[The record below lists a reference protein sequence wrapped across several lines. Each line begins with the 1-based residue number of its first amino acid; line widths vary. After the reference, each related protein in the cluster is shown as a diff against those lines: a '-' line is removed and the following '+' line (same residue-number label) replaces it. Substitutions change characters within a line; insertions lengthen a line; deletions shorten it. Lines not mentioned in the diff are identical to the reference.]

1 MTIHRGTQFG
11 FTGGVISPEAQGR
24 IDVDKYQLGLEIGHN
39 CVVRTL
45 GPVQNRP
52 GFEYVKSFG
61 RLATLA
67 DNGRV
72 IPFRRSGG
80 MDDILISLYLN
91 YLYVEAEPMKTAG
104 PGGIGLAAASDGTR
118 TFIDYSADPNA
129 LEPFLYNGG
138 YVYVESDTPAA
149 GNFGEYLGERFFR
162 VVNLDTTANTFYL
175 EQVHGGDVD
184 SSGFTYDPAETIK
197 VKVPYELPFVL
208 TEQQAREI
216 TYTQIDN
223 DLFLAH
229 TDLGV
234 YRLHI
239 DSFTD
244 SQTSWYFEQVDF
256 SRGSGDFYP
265 RNVAA
270 AATGAGAEVYEYVV
284 SAVNY
289 EGVESSAQAADN
301 TGVANSV
308 TAVGYLGSGGAT
320 GNLGLYLACTTL
332 TNIAQN
338 SAVVLKNFTGASEL
352 EGKTF
357 WASYSWVVPG
367 LGVAYAPAGYIY
379 LFSQLGGGPS
389 GAGGNIPWKG
399 NFTAGTATITAV
411 YTANDLSVVGQYNT
425 ITWDNLA
432 QARAYRVYKKS
443 AQSGVF
449 GYVGS
454 TTSLS
459 FKDDNI
465 VPDESVT
472 PPQKE
477 NPFFGEGNTP
487 SAMAGHVRRMCFAGT
502 RNGPAYLWATGIN
515 ETDAFMASFPP
526 NADDAF
532 SLRATAVQGRIAHL
546 VSLDHL
552 IAFTSRE
559 EVAYLT
565 PNAEAMTPTNVVP
578 RVQSRVGCDP
588 DCQPLPVGSAVL
600 FSAAA
605 NAHIYALSRA
615 TDYAFSTDDLSV
627 LASHLFD
634 GKRVVSSAF
643 AEMPDPVAWFVLD
656 DGGLLS
662 LTYLPQ
668 QKVIAWCSHDTDGD
682 FKYVAALREGGVD
695 VLYAV
700 AVRTGHAGNT
710 VAMLERMSRRE
721 DTTRADCVYLDSA
734 ILWDDDSSSTPGT
747 IEWSGDLHL
756 KGRSVAVLADGVYL
770 GVFAV
775 TNPAGSTLRITLP
788 VGVDTPAHAVFG
800 LPYTSTVKTLPPAIG
815 GAFGDT
821 VNVHTARMK
830 LRNTRG
836 VKVGVDAADLWEPL
850 GFTLTETGDDAPAL
864 ASGVVDVV
872 LPGDWNQTGQVILQ
886 QEYPLP
892 FTLTA
897 LVLDIARG

>member
-39 CVVRTL
+39 CIVRTL

-52 GFEYVKSFG
+52 GFEFVDGFAQG
-61 RLATLA
+61 ATYA
-67 DNGRV
+67 ETGRV

-80 MDDILISLYLN
+80 FDDILIALYLDT
-91 YLYVEAEPMKTAG
+91 LYVRAEPMKTYA
-104 PGGIGLAAASDGTR
+104 PSAIVAATSDGTR
-118 TFIDYSADPNA
+118 TQIDYSGDLAA
-129 LEPFLYNGG
+129 EPYLYDGG
-138 YVYVESDTPAA
+138 YVRLASDTPGT
-149 GNFGEYLGERFFR
+149 GNFGEYLGDKFYR
-162 VVNLDTTANTFYL
+162 VVNLDTAANTFYI

-184 SSGFTYDPAETIK
+184 SSGFTYDPAETLLLTI
-197 VKVPYELPFVL
+197 PYALPFTL
-208 TEQQAREI
+208 TEQQAKEI
-216 TYTQIDN
+216 TYAQIDN

-229 TDLGV
+229 IDLGV

-244 SQTSWYFEQVDF
+244 DYTSWYFEQVDF
-256 SRGSGDFYP
+256 SRDYSSFSP
-265 RNVAA
+265 VNATSTP
-270 AATGAGAEVYEYVV
+270 TGAGAKEYKYQVT
-284 SAVNY
+284 AVNY
-289 EGVESSAQAADN
+289 EGVESEPSSAVSAG
-301 TGVANSV
+301 TANSV
-308 TAVGYLGSGGAT
+308 TAIAFKTQTFRSRFGTSTQNVALEVT
-320 GNLGLYLACTTL
+320 CTTL
-332 TNIAQN
+332 TGLIHGEKARLA
-338 SAVVLKNFTGASEL
+338 SVTGAPEL

-357 WASYSWVVPG
+357 KVSYGIWNSWGSVF
-367 LGVAYAPAGYIY
+367 PAAGKV
-379 LFSQLGGGPS
+379 LLVTESNSCPS
-389 GAGGNIPWKG
+389 WGG
-399 NFTAGTATITAV
+399 NFTSGTATLTAD
-411 YTANDLSVVGQYNT
+411 YSTNDLSVAGQYNT
-425 ITWDNLA
+425 IEWDQVNS
-432 QARAYRVYKKS
+432 ARQYRVYKRS
-443 AQSGVF
+443 ENSGVF
-449 GYVGS
+449 GYIGS
-454 TTSLS
+454 TTTLS

-472 PPQKE
+472 PPQRD
-477 NPFFGEGNTP
+477 NPFFGPDNTP
-487 SAMAGHVRRMCFAGT
+487 AAISGHVRRMCFGGT

-515 ETDAFMASFPP
+515 EIDAFMASFPP

-552 IAFTSRE
+552 IAFTTRE
-559 EVAYLT
+559 EIAYLT

-578 RVQSRVGCDP
+578 RVQSRIGCDP

-615 TDYAFSTDDLSV
+615 TDYVFSTDDLSV
-627 LASHLFD
+627 LASHLLD

-643 AEMPDPVAWFVLD
+643 TEMPDPVAWFVLD
-656 DGGLLS
+656 DGTALS
-662 LTYLPQ
+662 LTFLPS
-668 QKVIAWCSHDTDGD
+668 QKVIAWCSHDTDGE
-682 FKYVAALREGGVD
+682 FKYFASVREGGVD

-700 AVRTGHAGNT
+700 VVREAYDGNT
-710 VAMLERMSRRE
+710 VALLERMSRRE
-721 DTTRADCVYLDSA
+721 ETTRADCVYVDSA
-734 ILWDDDSSSTPGT
+734 IVWDNPGGVTAGT
-747 IEWSGDLHL
+747 IEITGDGHFE
-756 KGRSVAVLADGVYL
+756 GRDVAVLADGVYL
-770 GVFAV
+770 GLLTVVDTGGGTF
-775 TNPAGSTLRITLP
+775 TITLP
-788 VGVDTPAHAVFG
+788 DGVDTPTKAIIG

-864 ASGVVDVV
+864 ASGVVDML

-886 QEYPLP
+886 QDYPLP